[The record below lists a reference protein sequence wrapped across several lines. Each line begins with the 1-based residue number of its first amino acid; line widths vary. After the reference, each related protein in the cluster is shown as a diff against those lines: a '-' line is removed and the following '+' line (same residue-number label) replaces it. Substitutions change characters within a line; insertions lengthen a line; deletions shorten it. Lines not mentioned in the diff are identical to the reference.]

1 MELDQP
7 VGHDAAA
14 LSPIRQACFL
24 SGPANPTCL
33 GGQCH
38 HAYPP
43 CKCAG
48 PGYSDA
54 LKHFASGHRL
64 TGLPTCRADGVEV
77 QLASRIALYDQGA
90 ARSQTAQQ
98 PFNKR
103 ERLFAVVR
111 NWKMTA
117 MLTWRVGFP
126 SNLCQSLHTPWLCTR
141 RYGGQRSVLM
151 NRAPWVSDRSQHL
164 ACALLLLP
172 CPPEG
177 GHSLNRHVPLEHRVG
192 GLGHQGGRQGFELE
206 AVDHRGWGR
215 CSFGL
220 H

>member
-98 PFNKR
+98 PFKKTGKVIRGR
-103 ERLFAVVR
+103 EKLENDRHVDVARWLPVEPLSVAAHTMALYPPL
-111 NWKMTA
+111 WGAALGPDEQGT
-117 MLTWRVGFP
+117 LGF
-126 SNLCQSLHTPWLCTR
+126 
-141 RYGGQRSVLM
+141 RSVAAFGM
-151 NRAPWVSDRSQHL
+151 RASGAAVPDRRRAQPKPPCATGTPSWGPW
-164 ACALLLLP
+164 AP
-172 CPPEG
+172 GGPPG
-177 GHSLNRHVPLEHRVG
+177 V
-192 GLGHQGGRQGFELE
+192 
-206 AVDHRGWGR
+206 
-215 CSFGL
+215 
-220 H
+220 